1 MSCKCHRECPV
12 HRASPWVLNLFGDI
26 TFLFKTSCHTRH
38 LTWVSSFS
46 FQQKDL
52 LLSEIPNSTASLC
65 SRKTGL
71 GKEVAKEI
79 CRKHVERRAGLL
91 PEACAEAW
99 ATVVCLCLQ
108 RRKVSLEEVSSLL
121 PTALP
126 RETHIL
132 VM

>member
-1 MSCKCHRECPV
+1 MSCKCHR
-12 HRASPWVLNLFGDI
+12 AIPWVLNLFGDI
-26 TFLFKTSCHTRH
+26 TFLFKTSCHTWH

-65 SRKTGL
+65 SRKTSL
-71 GKEVAKEI
+71 GKEVAKEL
-79 CRKHVERRAGLL
+79 CGKHVERRAGLL

-99 ATVVCLCLQ
+99 ATAVCLCL
-108 RRKVSLEEVSSLL
+108 RRRNASLEEVSCLL

-126 RETHIL
+126 RETHTR